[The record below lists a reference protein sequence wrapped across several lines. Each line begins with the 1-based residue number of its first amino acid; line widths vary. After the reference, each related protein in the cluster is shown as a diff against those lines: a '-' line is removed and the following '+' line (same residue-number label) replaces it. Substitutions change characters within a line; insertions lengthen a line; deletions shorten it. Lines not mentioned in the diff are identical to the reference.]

1 MARPI
6 GLSSRQKTDTFEGVV
21 GAVVAQY
28 RVRKGFSQ
36 AALADEL
43 CCDISYISQLERGLI
58 SPSLR
63 RILEIAEA
71 LGMDAVTL
79 IRKLSHEIKRTES
92 KRLKH

>member
-6 GLSSRQKTDTFEGVV
+6 GLSSRQKTNTFEGVV
-21 GAVVAQY
+21 GTVVAQY

-58 SPSLR
+58 NPSLR

-71 LGMDAVTL
+71 LGMDAATL
-79 IRKLSHEIKRTES
+79 IRKVSHEFKSTES